1 MDILSQPFWAY
12 ESNDIWNIGQT
23 PEYNLLLKE
32 WGEIENLQRSESRS
46 FFSCSEKSW
55 RAEIGDFY
63 D

>member
-46 FFSCSEKSW
+46 FFSCSEKS
-55 RAEIGDFY
+55 
-63 D
+63 